1 LSFGRVAFWLR
12 WIDRGGGECFFLEME
27 LAALRHPFPAKKIP
41 HHPSLC
47 NKVDIVMEK
56 IKAGFGL

>member
-1 LSFGRVAFWLR
+1 LLW

-47 NKVDIVMEK
+47 NKANIAMEK
-56 IKAGFGL
+56 IKAVVSL